1 LALWRRL
8 SSREA
13 LLHFRDRGSLV
24 GDYPKDIA
32 QGGSSGIH
40 ERDALSERNFLV
52 HTK

>member
-1 LALWRRL
+1 MLLRRL
-8 SSREA
+8 PSREA
-13 LLHFRDRGSLV
+13 LLHFRHGGSLL

-32 QGGSSGIH
+32 QGSSSSIH